1 MAKSKPKA
9 IAVKRIVDPA
19 RHARVRRA
27 LGHSACAIL
36 FVGALVLG
44 FHFMRQ
50 WVERRVVFPDR
61 APRIVLTNRPAW
73 MTDFLVNQITAA
85 VKPVGTHSAFDH
97 QLLVDVGLMLKSN
110 PWVKKVV
117 QVRRAYGEKPG
128 DTIEIDC
135 DWRAPIAL
143 VHWQDYYW
151 LVDGDGVKLPEQY
164 TLRQV
169 PLVMRGSESRRTEIR
184 IVEGVRNP
192 PVESGQRW
200 PGEDLGA
207 GLDLVKLLHGL
218 NFADEIVRVDVSN
231 FGGRVSEK
239 EAQLALGTRYD
250 TQIRWGRPINAK
262 DFFVEVSPAQKLAY
276 LKQVWEQFHRVDG
289 NQPWIDIR
297 FDKITYP
304 SGVSAMPT
312 ARADGVR

>member
-1 MAKSKPKA
+1 M
-9 IAVKRIVDPA
+9 DPA
-19 RHARVRRA
+19 RAAQIRRVC
-27 LGHSACAIL
+27 LHLTGVVIL
-36 FVGALVLG
+36 VAVVGGGMYVD
-44 FHFMRQ
+44 RDY
-50 WVERRVVFPDR
+50 VERKVIPATDSP
-61 APRIVLTNRPAW
+61 AVLLKNRPVW
-73 MTDFLVNQITAA
+73 MSDFLAEQIARTA
-85 VKPVGTHSAFDH
+85 KPAGTHSAFDH
-97 QLLVDVGLMLKSN
+97 QLLVDVGSMLKTN

-192 PVESGQRW
+192 PVESGEQW
-200 PGEDLGA
+200 PGEDLVA
-207 GLDLVKLLHGL
+207 GLDLLKLLHGL
-218 NFADEIVRVDVSN
+218 NFADEILRVDVSN
-231 FGGRVSEK
+231 FGGRVNAK

-250 TQIRWGRPINAK
+250 TQIRWGRPINSK

-304 SGVSAMPT
+304 SGVNATPT
-312 ARADGVR
+312 ARADGAR

>member
-1 MAKSKPKA
+1 MAKSKPKP
-9 IAVKRIVDPA
+9 IAVKKVLDPA
-19 RHARVRRA
+19 RRARIRRA
-27 LGHSACAIL
+27 LVHTACALL
-36 FVGALVLG
+36 FVGALVVG
-44 FHFMRQ
+44 FHFMRR
-50 WVERRVVFPDR
+50 WVEKRVVFPDR
-61 APRIVLTNRPAW
+61 APKIVLKNRPAW
-73 MTDFLVNQITAA
+73 MTDFLANQITAA

-97 QLLVDVGLMLKSN
+97 QLLVDVGSMLKTN

-192 PVESGQRW
+192 PVESGQQW
-200 PGEDLGA
+200 PGEDLVA

-218 NFADEIVRVDVSN
+218 NFADEILRVDVSN
-231 FGGRVSEK
+231 FGGRVNAK

-304 SGVSAMPT
+304 SGVSAAPT
-312 ARADGVR
+312 ARADGAR